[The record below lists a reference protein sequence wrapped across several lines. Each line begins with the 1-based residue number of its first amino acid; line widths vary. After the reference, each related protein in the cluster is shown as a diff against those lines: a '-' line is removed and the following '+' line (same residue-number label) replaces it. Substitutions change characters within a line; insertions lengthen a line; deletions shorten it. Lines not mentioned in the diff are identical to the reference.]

1 MCVYRIIDVRKE
13 NLFTTVT
20 ILTQFLYNIA
30 NIYSVGTYLIIIGKF
45 TLEVFTTNCVSEWI
59 GTYK

>member
-20 ILTQFLYNIA
+20 ILTQFLYNVA

-45 TLEVFTTNCVSEWI
+45 TLEVFTTNCVSEWT